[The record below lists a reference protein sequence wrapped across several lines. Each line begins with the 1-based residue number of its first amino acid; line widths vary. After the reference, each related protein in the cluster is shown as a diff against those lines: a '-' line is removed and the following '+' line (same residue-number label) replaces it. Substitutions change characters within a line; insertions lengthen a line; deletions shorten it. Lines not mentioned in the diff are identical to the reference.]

1 MTSLQK
7 FNYAFYL
14 LNIIICSVVLLDC
27 FVVGTFTE
35 TEICKEKKA
44 SFGRSRS
51 GATEWRSNLI
61 RSFSNTEYYIPKSAF
76 SAIAENNS
84 FTIHRTNVFRKAIG
98 VSYAD
103 SEYFYY
109 QKMGVV
115 NSSWLGILAVL
126 LPLIASS
133 ALLFFTLKYN
143 KKFERRHAVLLTVI
157 CLLLVYFYFIVQS

>member
-7 FNYAFYL
+7 FNYVFYL
-14 LNIIICSVVLLDC
+14 LNITICSVVLLDS
-27 FVVGTFTE
+27 FAVGTFTE
-35 TEICKEKKA
+35 TEICKEKEA

-61 RSFSNTEYYIPKSAF
+61 TSFSSREYYIPKSAF
-76 SAIAENNS
+76 YSIAENDS
-84 FTIHRTNVFRKAIG
+84 FTIHRTNLFRKAIG
-98 VSYAD
+98 ISYED

-109 QKMGVV
+109 QKMGVI

-126 LPLIASS
+126 FPLIASS
-133 ALLFFTLKYN
+133 VLLFFTLKHN
-143 KKFERRHAVLLTVI
+143 KKFEIRHVILLTVI